1 MWVSNRQESVNL
13 TCLSP
18 VENVPSLLSIKTPPF
33 PTSIIGLKEGYN
45 NMKKHEIGGENVER
59 RITKQVI
66 KENPEL
72 TNGFGCLS
80 FLAFVF
86 LVLAIVFFNKIA
98 LSIAIILSGLSLMIL
113 WTFKQKI
120 KRKLEEYEW
129 VKTRGEEQ

>member
-1 MWVSNRQESVNL
+1 
-13 TCLSP
+13 
-18 VENVPSLLSIKTPPF
+18 
-33 PTSIIGLKEGYN
+33 
-45 NMKKHEIGGENVER
+45 MKISEIGGENMER
-59 RITKQVI
+59 RITKQVV

-86 LVLAIVFFNKIA
+86 LVIAIVFFNKIA

-120 KRKLEEYEW
+120 KRKLKEEYEW
-129 VKTRGEEQ
+129 IEKIGEEQ

>member
-1 MWVSNRQESVNL
+1 
-13 TCLSP
+13 
-18 VENVPSLLSIKTPPF
+18 
-33 PTSIIGLKEGYN
+33 
-45 NMKKHEIGGENVER
+45 MKKHETGGENVER
-59 RITKQVI
+59 MITRQVV

-80 FLAFVF
+80 FLAFFF
-86 LVLAIVFFNKIA
+86 LVIAIVFFNKIA

-129 VKTRGEEQ
+129 GKTRGEEQ

>member
-1 MWVSNRQESVNL
+1 
-13 TCLSP
+13 
-18 VENVPSLLSIKTPPF
+18 
-33 PTSIIGLKEGYN
+33 
-45 NMKKHEIGGENVER
+45 MKKHEIGGENVER

-72 TNGFGCLS
+72 INGFGCLS

-129 VKTRGEEQ
+129 GKTRGEEQ

>member
-1 MWVSNRQESVNL
+1 
-13 TCLSP
+13 
-18 VENVPSLLSIKTPPF
+18 
-33 PTSIIGLKEGYN
+33 
-45 NMKKHEIGGENVER
+45 MKKKWGENVER
-59 RITKQVI
+59 MITKQVI

-72 TNGFGCLS
+72 TKEFGCLS

-86 LVLAIVFFNKIA
+86 LVIAIVFFNKIA
-98 LSIAIILSGLSLMIL
+98 LTIATILSGLSWITL

>member
-1 MWVSNRQESVNL
+1 
-13 TCLSP
+13 
-18 VENVPSLLSIKTPPF
+18 
-33 PTSIIGLKEGYN
+33 
-45 NMKKHEIGGENVER
+45 MKKHEIGGENVER
-59 RITKQVI
+59 RITKQVV

-86 LVLAIVFFNKIA
+86 LVIAIVFFNKIA

-120 KRKLEEYEW
+120 KRKLKEEYEW
-129 VKTRGEEQ
+129 IKTIGEEQ

>member
-1 MWVSNRQESVNL
+1 
-13 TCLSP
+13 
-18 VENVPSLLSIKTPPF
+18 
-33 PTSIIGLKEGYN
+33 
-45 NMKKHEIGGENVER
+45 MKMSEIGGENMER
-59 RITKQVI
+59 RITKQVV

-86 LVLAIVFFNKIA
+86 LVIAIVFFNKIA

-120 KRKLEEYEW
+120 KRKLKEEYEW
-129 VKTRGEEQ
+129 IEKIGEEQ